1 MKVTEEQAKNINTI
15 NDALRL
21 RTHRTFCISG
31 IFILIFVI
39 VIASI
44 VGGLVAKSLH
54 VAEVSDGL
62 EEALIDIA
70 KLSGSLEKALRDIE
84 NQEFRFRGLETKV
97 IGDLKV
103 VISNQ
108 GKVNTLT
115 SKVENIAQTA
125 NDIYSHTSYTHNKAS
140 DIYTKVNNIY
150 TKVANIENTQTPHV
164 SKLNTIDRKVDNI
177 ASDVKTIKNKFHP
190 SG

>member
-54 VAEVSDGL
+54 VAEVSDRL

-70 KLSGSLEKALRDIE
+70 KLSGSLEKALRE
-84 NQEFRFRGLETKV
+84 NTIQGKELRKIKAD

-108 GKVNTLT
+108 GKVNTLI

-125 NDIYSHTSYTHNKAS
+125 NI
-140 DIYTKVNNIY
+140 
-150 TKVANIENTQTPHV
+150 
-164 SKLNTIDRKVDNI
+164 
-177 ASDVKTIKNKFHP
+177 
-190 SG
+190 

>member
-70 KLSGSLEKALRDIE
+70 KLSGSLEKALRENTIQGKELRKIKTDIE
-84 NQEFRFRGLETKV
+84 IHLDK
-97 IGDLKV
+97 
-103 VISNQ
+103 
-108 GKVNTLT
+108 
-115 SKVENIAQTA
+115 
-125 NDIYSHTSYTHNKAS
+125 
-140 DIYTKVNNIY
+140 
-150 TKVANIENTQTPHV
+150 
-164 SKLNTIDRKVDNI
+164 
-177 ASDVKTIKNKFHP
+177 
-190 SG
+190 

>member
-70 KLSGSLEKALRDIE
+70 KLSGSLEKALRENTIQGMELRKIKTDIE
-84 NQEFRFRGLETKV
+84 NL
-97 IGDLKV
+97 
-103 VISNQ
+103 ISNQ

-115 SKVENIAQTA
+115 RKVENIAQTA

>member
-70 KLSGSLEKALRDIE
+70 KLSGSLEKALRE
-84 NQEFRFRGLETKV
+84 NTIQGKELRKIKAD

-108 GKVNTLT
+108 GKVNTLI

-177 ASDVKTIKNKFHP
+177 AYDVKAIKNKYHP